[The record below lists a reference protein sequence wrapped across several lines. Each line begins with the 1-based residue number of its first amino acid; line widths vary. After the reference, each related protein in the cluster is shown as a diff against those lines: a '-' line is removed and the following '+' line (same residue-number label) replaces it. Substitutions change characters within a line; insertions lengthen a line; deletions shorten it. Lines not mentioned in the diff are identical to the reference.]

1 MQVGSFLY
9 EDFRPCLKVSRRETG
24 MLDVENVS

>member
-1 MQVGSFLY
+1 MQVRSFLS
-9 EDFRPCLKVSRRETG
+9 EDFKPCLKISRRETG